1 VGLAE
6 SNAITA
12 PVSSPVTITWMGTG
26 NSALPTKNSLVVL
39 AGFEPA
45 TSKLCA
51 GPATNKLCQGWWH
64 IHSATVSPTFFGF
77 ADEAK
82 KFYGCLFRMAI
93 RQPLTRSHGKGALAV
108 SDVAS
113 RPGSSKSFYLL
124 TFITRQPQ
132 TPRGDFVV
140 DIKNPEPTVTSM

>member
-12 PVSSPVTITWMGTG
+12 PVSSPVTITWMGMG

-64 IHSATVSPTFFGF
+64 IHSATVSPTRCTLLYDSKRSIAGKLCTF
-77 ADEAK
+77 AVEE
-82 KFYGCLFRMAI
+82 L
-93 RQPLTRSHGKGALAV
+93 
-108 SDVAS
+108 
-113 RPGSSKSFYLL
+113 
-124 TFITRQPQ
+124 
-132 TPRGDFVV
+132 
-140 DIKNPEPTVTSM
+140 